1 MLSTEGDNNMEMKM
15 NDIMTELGGAFAVT
29 WLIIGITVMG
39 ETGAEEVG
47 LGMASFGGMLVL
59 GIAWM
64 VFAGAD
70 ILPPITWMKA
80 ITSEDLTDQDMWTGT
95 IIRLITQVV
104 GAILATIMMVQ
115 LEPDFVTYAVTYP
128 DGQDAY
134 AFALWSVVGLIAAGA
149 ILGQIHTKVDYDW
162 AMPIAVMA
170 LAGIVNF
177 ESANDMASMLMNGT
191 EDALA
196 VTIPWL
202 IDGIV
207 IGIGALVGMK
217 IDEIISDADAV
228 DADAE

>member
-115 LEPDFVTYAVTYP
+115 LEPDFVTYATAYP

-149 ILGQIHTKVDYDW
+149 IHAGDGNPDDSPT
-162 AMPIAVMA
+162 MA
-170 LAGIVNF
+170 QQG
-177 ESANDMASMLMNGT
+177 
-191 EDALA
+191 DALIA
-196 VTIPWL
+196 KGKDTPLWRCIFYPTF
-202 IDGIV
+202 GS
-207 IGIGALVGMK
+207 LVQHVHVPDTVNPLWRSCGK
-217 IDEIISDADAV
+217 GEISQMRSI
-228 DADAE
+228 

>member
-1 MLSTEGDNNMEMKM
+1 MEMKM

-29 WLIIGITVMG
+29 WLIIGITVVG
-39 ETGAEEVG
+39 ETGVEEVG
-47 LGMASFGGMLVL
+47 LGMASFGGMLAL

-64 VFAGAD
+64 VFSGAD

-80 ITSEDLTDQDMWTGT
+80 ITSEDITDQDMWTGT
-95 IIRLITQVV
+95 IIRLITQIV

-115 LEPDFVTYAVTYP
+115 LEPDFVTYASAYP
-128 DGQDAY
+128 GGQDAY
-134 AFALWSVVGLIAAGA
+134 VFALWSVVGLIAAGA
-149 ILGQIHTKVDYDW
+149 ILGQIHAKVDYDW

-217 IDEIISDADAV
+217 IDEIIADADAV

>member
-39 ETGAEEVG
+39 ETGVEEVG
-47 LGMASFGGMLVL
+47 LGMASFGGMLAL

-64 VFAGAD
+64 VFSGAD

-115 LEPDFVTYAVTYP
+115 LEPDFVTYASAYP
-128 DGQDAY
+128 DGQGTY
-134 AFALWSVVGLIAAGA
+134 EFALWSVVGLIAAGA
-149 ILGQIHTKVDYDW
+149 ILGQIHAKVDYDW